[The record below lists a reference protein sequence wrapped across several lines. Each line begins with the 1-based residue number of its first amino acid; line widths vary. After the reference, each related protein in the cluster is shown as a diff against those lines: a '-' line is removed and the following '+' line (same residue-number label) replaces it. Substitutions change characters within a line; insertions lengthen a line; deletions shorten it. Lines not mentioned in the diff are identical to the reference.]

1 MNTPDTT
8 GKSPADISAEFPA
21 IFALVNRLNSALDSS
36 INGKDRSVLVTEL
49 SQLTFSDIPE
59 PERALVTELLKRT
72 ITTLDQ
78 A

>member
-21 IFALVNRLNSALDSS
+21 IFALVNRLSSALDSS

-59 PERALVTELLKRT
+59 PERTLVTELLKRT